1 MKKHSHII
9 LRGDNINQ
17 LYKSIVI
24 LSASLIEIVFK
35 EYMFNLIV
43 SKTNKLTTEKMM
55 FKLSRRSIEEHLSQI
70 DVFFEKDLKAEMEE
84 FESGFY
90 VKWTNLRKE
99 ERNKLIHK
107 NSIYIS
113 SKRVEEIFYL
123 AKSSIN
129 IFSQL
134 SNVII

>member
-1 MKKHSHII
+1 
-9 LRGDNINQ
+9 
-17 LYKSIVI
+17 
-24 LSASLIEIVFK
+24 
-35 EYMFNLIV
+35 MFNLIV

-107 NSIYIS
+107 TRFI
-113 SKRVEEIFYL
+113 
-123 AKSSIN
+123 
-129 IFSQL
+129 
-134 SNVII
+134 